1 MNYLL
6 GFGIITL
13 SHQKEGFVVI
23 RIAICDDDNYIC
35 SEIEEVI
42 LNFEKTSTIEMDIE
56 VFYTG
61 ENLIKFIEN
70 EHKFDLIFLDIE
82 LGTTTGIEVGGKI
95 RNEFDD
101 YISKIVF
108 ITSKNGYEQQLFD
121 VQPLNFIKKPI
132 DHKKLKR
139 CINLAIKL
147 LGIVNITFEYK
158 KGYDVIKVNMKD
170 ILYFESKRKRIKI
183 VTYSGEDYFYGT
195 LENVKEKLPKTFV
208 EPHGSF
214 LINFDEVER
223 VTKEFVF
230 MKNGLKI
237 PISQRNLKNI
247 RSMLINFEKEKRNA
261 RL

>member
-1 MNYLL
+1 M
-6 GFGIITL
+6 I
-13 SHQKEGFVVI
+13 K
-23 RIAICDDDNYIC
+23 IAICDDDNYIC
-35 SEIEEVI
+35 SEIEKVI
-42 LNFEKTSTIEMDIE
+42 LDYEKSSTIEEMDIE

-61 ENLIKFIEN
+61 ENLISFITN

-82 LGTTTGIEVGGKI
+82 LGATTGIEVGSKI

-121 VQPLNFIKKPI
+121 MQPLNFIKKPI
-132 DHKKLKR
+132 DHEKLKK
-139 CINLAIKL
+139 CVSLAIKL
-147 LGIVNITFEYK
+147 LDIDNKTFEYK
-158 KGYDVIKVNMKD
+158 KGYDVIKVNIKD

-183 VTYSGEDYFYGT
+183 ATHTGEDYFYGT
-195 LENVKEKLPKTFV
+195 LGNIRNKLPKTFI

-214 LINFDEVER
+214 LINFDKVER
-223 VTKEFVF
+223 TTKEAVF
-230 MKNGLKI
+230 MKNGYEI

-247 RSMLINFEKEKRNA
+247 RSALINFEKEKRNV